1 MNEHKQAEEVPLCS
15 VRSSTAAISTLRQI
29 AGASPKVR
37 ERDPGET
44 ALRECPARRP
54 AIPLRKS
61 SLHADRRDEDNMTRL
76 EIVFLLLFIT
86 IAVPHLHAERLHS
99 QNLPKKDK
107 DLGECVVKT
116 PGNTVTIEITIRFE
130 TNQPTDSLNVIIV
143 FADLHGIILPLA
155 NVHATYIAEER
166 YNLTARVGQQAM
178 IGEYRLSDL
187 RVASPIGYTKP
198 FHADYKDGKRNCI
211 AVEQGIQQPASS
223 IPRGEII
230 HIGPP
235 Q

>member
-1 MNEHKQAEEVPLCS
+1 V
-15 VRSSTAAISTLRQI
+15 
-29 AGASPKVR
+29 
-37 ERDPGET
+37 
-44 ALRECPARRP
+44 
-54 AIPLRKS
+54 
-61 SLHADRRDEDNMTRL
+61 TRL
-76 EIVFLLLFIT
+76 EIVFLLLFMAMT
-86 IAVPHLHAERLHS
+86 PPFLHAERLHS
-99 QNLPKKDK
+99 QNSPKKDK
-107 DLGECVVKT
+107 ELGECVVKT
-116 PGNTVTIEITIRFE
+116 PGNTVTIEITIHFE
-130 TNQPTDSLNVIIV
+130 TKQPTDNLNVMIV

-187 RVASPIGYTKP
+187 RVASPIGYTKA

-211 AVEQGIQQPASS
+211 TVEQGIQQPSSS
-223 IPRGEII
+223 IPSGEII